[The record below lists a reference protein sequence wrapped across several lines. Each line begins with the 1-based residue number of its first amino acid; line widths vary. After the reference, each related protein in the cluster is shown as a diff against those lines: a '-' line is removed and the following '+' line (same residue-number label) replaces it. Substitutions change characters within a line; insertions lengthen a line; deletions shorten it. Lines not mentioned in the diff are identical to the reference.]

1 MEATANSGPS
11 TLIVGAGALGSALG
25 TVLSRKGLS
34 LALWDKDPGRPS
46 LGKTLQE
53 LIPDAKTILFCVPSF
68 AVRSVAETAA
78 KSMQNDAIVI
88 CFAKGLEEGTMKTMD
103 QVLMETLPQG
113 VHFALVGGPMLA
125 GEMSA
130 GSRSIGVIASTDTVA
145 LTAAQNLFGGTNVRV
160 SMTNDVRGVALSGVL
175 KNIYAVSFGLASGF
189 GMSGNEKG
197 WLAAQATKEMVG
209 IAVMLGGK
217 EETVMGSAGLADLL
231 ATGGSSASR
240 NRQSGVELA
249 QDIIPEIKGEG
260 IVSLPAVLSLLGTN
274 RNHFPLLDTLAR
286 IAIDH
291 TPSKEAFDQYVQ
303 ANP

>member
-34 LALWDKDPGRPS
+34 LALWDKDPGRPT

-53 LIPDAKTILFCVPSF
+53 LIPSAKTILFCVPSF
-68 AVRSVAETAA
+68 AVRSVAEAAA
-78 KSMQNDAIVI
+78 KSMQADAVVI
-88 CFAKGLEEGTMKTMD
+88 CFSKGIEEGASKTMD
-103 QVLMETLPQG
+103 QVLQETLPQG
-113 VHFALVGGPMLA
+113 VHFAIVGGPMLA

-130 GSRSIGVIASTDTVA
+130 GSRSIAVIASADVIA
-145 LTAAQNLFGGTNVRV
+145 LTTAQSLFSGTNVRT
-160 SMTNDVRGVALSGVL
+160 STTNDVRGVALAGVL
-175 KNIYAVSFGLASGF
+175 KNIYAVAFGIASAL
-189 GMSGNEKG
+189 GMSANEKG

-209 IAVMLGGK
+209 IGVLLGGK
-217 EETVMGSAGLADLL
+217 EETLMGSAGLADLI
-231 ATGGSSASR
+231 ATGDSTTSR

-260 IVSLPAVLSLLGTN
+260 IVSLPAMLSLVGSN
-274 RNHFPLLDTLAR
+274 RAHFPLLDTLAR

-291 TPSKEAFDQYVQ
+291 APAKETFDQYVQ